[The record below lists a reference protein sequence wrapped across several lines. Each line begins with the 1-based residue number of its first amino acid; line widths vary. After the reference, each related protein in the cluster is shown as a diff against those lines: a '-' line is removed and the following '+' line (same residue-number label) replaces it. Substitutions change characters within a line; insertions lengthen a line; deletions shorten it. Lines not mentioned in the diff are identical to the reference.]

1 MTVKVILADDHQL
14 VRQGMRALLE
24 SQGTISV
31 IAEASDGLEVIRL
44 VEKLQP
50 DVVLLDLMMPGLNG
64 LEVTRQ
70 IAKSTKV
77 LIVSMHAN
85 EAYVLEALWNGA
97 FGYVLKD
104 SNAQELIQAVRS
116 VAEGHKYL
124 STQLSERAIEFY
136 TLKKQPAEFE
146 PYDTL
151 TTREREVF
159 QLMAQG
165 LSNNDISLK
174 LSISPRTV
182 EIHKSNVM
190 HKLNLNSQ
198 VDIVRFAIRK
208 GILSLED

>member
-136 TLKKQPAEFE
+136 THKKQPAEFD

-174 LSISPRTV
+174 LNISPRTV